1 MQRSLVFFKDYFL
14 FSVYYVFDLKYP
26 KVYSQVLGILQTYVL
41 TSVPYPGKKS
51 SKYVKFATLLKTEL
65 EKQDNTAL

>member
-1 MQRSLVFFKDYFL
+1 M
-14 FSVYYVFDLKYP
+14 YYVFDLEYS

-41 TSVPYPGKKS
+41 KSVPYSGKKS

-65 EKQDNTAL
+65 EKQDKTAL